1 MVCYATGVA
10 ALPRIDNAKAR
21 AIFLDRHGL
30 ADPPSGPGRGADL
43 QGVIEDLGF
52 VQVDSIA
59 TVARAHHMI
68 LHARRPAYRPRALTL
83 LHDRDRGVFEHWTH
97 DASLIPMRLFPYWRL
112 KFRRYEEQ
120 LAARWRA
127 WGRRGFEDKLDV
139 VLRRIAEHGPCSSSD
154 VGEGEERPRGGWWDW
169 HPSKAALEYL
179 WRTGRLAVTRRDA
192 SFRKVYDLT
201 ERVIPPEHLDPRPSA
216 EETTRWACGAAL
228 DRLGFA
234 TSGELAAFWDI
245 VTPAEAKAWCEGAL
259 ARGKVALAEIGQV
272 DGGWRRSYVRPA
284 TLEETPPESASR
296 LRVLSPFDPALR
308 DRRRAERLFGF
319 SYRIEVFV
327 PEAKRRYGYY
337 VFPILEGAR
346 LVGRID
352 MRADRTRD
360 ALRVDALWP
369 EARVRF
375 GPGRTAQL
383 EAALRR
389 TARLA
394 GVSRVTWDAAI
405 RCAIS
410 SPGGGAPACSTSGP
424 R

>member
-1 MVCYATGVA
+1 MAP
-10 ALPRIDNAKAR
+10 LPRIDNAAAR
-21 AIFLDRHGL
+21 ALFLGRHGL
-30 ADPPSGPGRGADL
+30 AEAPSGPGQGADL
-43 QGVIEDLGF
+43 RGVIERLGF
-52 VQVDSIA
+52 VQVDAIA

-97 DASLIPMRLFPYWRL
+97 DASLVPTRLFPHWRL
-112 KFRRYEEQ
+112 KFRRHEER
-120 LAARWRA
+120 LAARRRA
-127 WGRRGFEDKLDV
+127 WGRTGFEDKLDV

-154 VGEGEERPRGGWWDW
+154 VGEGEARASGGWWDW
-169 HPSKAALEYL
+169 HPSKAALEHL
-179 WRTGRLAVTRRDA
+179 WRTGRLAVARRDA
-192 SFRKVYDLT
+192 AFRKVYDLT
-201 ERVIPPEHLDPRPSA
+201 ENVIPPEHLDPRPSA

-234 TSGELAAFWDI
+234 TSGEIAAFWDL

-259 ARGKVALAEIGQV
+259 ARGEIALAEIEHACGR
-272 DGGWRRSYVRPA
+272 WRRSFVRPA
-284 TLEETPPESASR
+284 TLEEVPPEPAGR
-296 LRVLSPFDPALR
+296 LRILSPFDPALR

-327 PEAKRRYGYY
+327 PEARRRYGYY

-352 MRADRTRD
+352 MRADRARD

-369 EARVRF
+369 EAGVRF
-375 GPGRTAQL
+375 GPGRTARL

-394 GVSRVTWDAAI
+394 GVSGVAWDAAEP
-405 RCAIS
+405 RTAVD
-410 SPGGGAPACSTSGP
+410 PDGTGQGAPP
-424 R
+424 RP